1 MKFIDLQTLNQ
12 LKDIAIDISKGRCKC
27 NTMGQMFCIDNAL
40 LKKTL
45 PAWFNKKIKAQNLE
59 IHAFTKI
66 QYE

>member
-1 MKFIDLQTLNQ
+1 MQTLNQ
-12 LKDIAIDISKGRCKC
+12 LKDIAIDVSKRRRKC

-40 LKKTL
+40 LKKPL
-45 PAWFNKKIKAQNLE
+45 LAWFNKKIKAQNLE